1 MGDHSKVTYPLMG
14 HAAYSFVKNTAM
26 IVLPASGALYFGLA
40 QIWGFPRPEDVV
52 GTIALLNT
60 FLGVLAGVAS
70 QSYKHSSSKYDG
82 TISLVVDEQDRTLV
96 HVQTDT
102 DITAKN
108 EALFKIE

>member
-26 IVLPASGALYFGLA
+26 IVLPALGALYFGLA
-40 QIWGFPRPEDVV
+40 QIWGFPKPEEVV
-52 GTIALLNT
+52 GSIALINT
-60 FLGVLAGVAS
+60 FLGVLAGIAS
-70 QSYKHSSSKYDG
+70 QSYKNSDAKYDG
-82 TISLVVDEQDRTLV
+82 TISLVVDEQERTLV